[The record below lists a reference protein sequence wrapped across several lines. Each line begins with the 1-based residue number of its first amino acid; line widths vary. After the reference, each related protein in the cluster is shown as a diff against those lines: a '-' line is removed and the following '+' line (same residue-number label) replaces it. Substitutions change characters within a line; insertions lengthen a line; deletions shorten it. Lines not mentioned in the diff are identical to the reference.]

1 MKPLQA
7 IAENT
12 IAEINRIAGSAL
24 SDEQKAEISN
34 VVDDAI
40 IKALLEGQH
49 RAVDATLNCPDADQD
64 LTHKIAKQ
72 IRLKNDALIVNLT
85 SLR

>member
-12 IAEINRIAGSAL
+12 IAEINKITGAAL
-24 SDEQKAEISN
+24 SDEQKQQISHLI
-34 VVDDAI
+34 DDAVV
-40 IKALLEGQH
+40 KALLEGQH
-49 RAVDATLNCPDADQD
+49 RAVDAALNCPDADQD
-64 LTHKIAKQ
+64 LTHKIAKE

>member
-7 IAENT
+7 IAQNT
-12 IAEINRIAGSAL
+12 IDEINQIAGSAL
-24 SDEQKAEISN
+24 SDEQKTKVAHLI
-34 VVDDAI
+34 DDAVI
-40 IKALLEGQH
+40 QALLEGQH
-49 RAVDATLNCPDADQD
+49 RAVDAALNCPEADQD
-64 LTHKIAKQ
+64 LTHKIAKE

>member
-1 MKPLQA
+1 MKPLKA

-12 IAEINRIAGSAL
+12 IEQINAIAGDAL
-24 SDEQKAEISN
+24 SAEQKSKIAHL
-34 VVDDAI
+34 VDDAVVQ
-40 IKALLEGQH
+40 ALLEGQH
-49 RAVDATLNCPDADQD
+49 RAVDAALNCADADQD
-64 LTHKIAKQ
+64 LSHKIAKE

>member
-7 IAENT
+7 IAERT
-12 IAEINRIAGSAL
+12 IEEIKAVAGDGLSSEQQKKIASL
-24 SDEQKAEISN
+24 I
-34 VVDDAI
+34 DDAVI
-40 IKALLEGQH
+40 QALLEGQH
-49 RAVDATLNCPDADQD
+49 RAVDAALACPDADQD
-64 LTHKIAKQ
+64 ITHKVAKQ

>member
-12 IAEINRIAGSAL
+12 INEIFKITGAVI
-24 SDEQKAEISN
+24 SDEQKKQIADL
-34 VVDDAI
+34 VDDAI

-49 RAVDATLNCPDADQD
+49 RAVDAALSCAEADQD
-64 LTHKIAKQ
+64 MSHKIAKE
-72 IRLKNDALIVNLT
+72 IRLKNDTLIVNLT

>member
-7 IAENT
+7 IAEGT
-12 IAEINRIAGSAL
+12 IDKISEIVGPAL
-24 SDEQKAEISN
+24 SDDQKHQIAML
-34 VVDDAI
+34 VDDAVV
-40 IKALLEGQH
+40 KALLEGQH
-49 RAVDATLNCPDADQD
+49 RAVDAALNCPDADQD
-64 LTHKIAKQ
+64 LTHKIAKE

>member
-1 MKPLQA
+1 MRPLQA

-12 IAEINRIAGSAL
+12 ISEINKIAGASL
-24 SDEQKAEISN
+24 SDEQKTKIAHL
-34 VVDDAI
+34 VDDAVI
-40 IKALLEGQH
+40 HALLEGQH
-49 RAVDATLNCPDADQD
+49 RAVDAALNCPEADQD
-64 LTHKIAKQ
+64 LTHKIAKE

>member
-12 IAEINRIAGSAL
+12 ISAINEVAGAAL
-24 SDEQKAEISN
+24 SDEQKHQIASL
-34 VVDDAI
+34 VDDAI

-49 RAVDATLNCPDADQD
+49 RAVDATLNYPDADQD
-64 LTHKIAKQ
+64 LTHKIAKE

>member
-12 IAEINRIAGSAL
+12 IAEIKKIAGSAL
-24 SDEQKAEISN
+24 SDEQKQQISHLI
-34 VVDDAI
+34 DDAVV
-40 IKALLEGQH
+40 KALLEGQH
-49 RAVDATLNCPDADQD
+49 RAVDAALNCPDADQD
-64 LTHKIAKQ
+64 LTHKIAKE

>member
-12 IAEINRIAGSAL
+12 INKIFEISGAAL
-24 SDEQKAEISN
+24 SDEQKKQIADL
-34 VVDDAI
+34 VDDAI

-49 RAVDATLNCPDADQD
+49 RAVDAALSCAEADRD
-64 LTHKIAKQ
+64 MSHKIAKE

>member
-12 IAEINRIAGSAL
+12 ITEINEIVGSSL
-24 SDEQKAEISN
+24 SDAQKKQVAN
-34 VVDDAI
+34 I
-40 IKALLEGQH
+40 IDTAVIQALLEGQH
-49 RAVDATLNCPDADQD
+49 RAVDAALNCPEADED
-64 LTHKIAKQ
+64 LTHKIAKE

>member
-12 IAEINRIAGSAL
+12 IAKISKIAGSAL
-24 SDEQKAEISN
+24 SDKQKIEIAN
-34 VVDDAI
+34 LVDDAVV
-40 IKALLEGQH
+40 KALLEGQH
-49 RAVDATLNCPDADQD
+49 RAVDAALNCPDADQD
-64 LTHKIAKQ
+64 LTHKIAKE

>member
-12 IAEINRIAGSAL
+12 INEINEIAGSAL
-24 SDEQKAEISN
+24 SNEQQEQIAK

-49 RAVDATLNCPDADQD
+49 RAVDAALNCAEADQD
-64 LTHKIAKQ
+64 LTHKIAKE

>member
-12 IAEINRIAGSAL
+12 IDEINKIAGSAL
-24 SDEQKAEISN
+24 SDEQKQQISHLI
-34 VVDDAI
+34 DDAVV
-40 IKALLEGQH
+40 KALLEGQH
-49 RAVDATLNCPDADQD
+49 RAVDAALNCPDADQD
-64 LTHKIAKQ
+64 LTHKIAKE

>member
-12 IAEINRIAGSAL
+12 IEEIKKIAGPAL
-24 SDEQKAEISN
+24 SDEQKQQISHLI
-34 VVDDAI
+34 DDAVV
-40 IKALLEGQH
+40 KALLEGQH
-49 RAVDATLNCPDADQD
+49 RAVDAALNCPDADQD
-64 LTHKIAKQ
+64 LTHKIAKE